1 MSVSSSLQQRIKT
14 HGADPDD
21 SGDDWEIGVGNL
33 IIDLDADLEKDRQRL
48 EMNRVLSVKSAVEAS
63 AASEQPFLC
72 KEPKKFK
79 LKRRNSTTDTD
90 RFPSLEI
97 VSGIPKVCVGKRREA
112 QGRGGEM
119 NSAPAP
125 VDSDEPAPLVR
136 TKDGKKGKTQ
146 SKGVKREKD
155 SAKTRKEKP
164 NDEFGPLSENG
175 SALGGTENLIGRGG
189 MDAAIVDHTDDTS
202 TEEHSLKT
210 VSSHLSFRNLHV
222 DSPTARFVK
231 NQNSTKHLPCNE
243 VILIGLVCNSN
254 INRFSFVCQPFPLL
268 TQPQ

>member
-48 EMNRVLSVKSAVEAS
+48 EMNRVLSVKSAVEGREELEYNCSSAGAAFDGLTRAS

-202 TEEHSLKT
+202 TEENSLKT

-222 DSPTARFVK
+222 DSP
-231 NQNSTKHLPCNE
+231 S
-243 VILIGLVCNSN
+243 
-254 INRFSFVCQPFPLL
+254 
-268 TQPQ
+268 

>member
-48 EMNRVLSVKSAVEAS
+48 EMNRVLSVKSAVEGREELEYNCSSAGAAFDGLTRAS

-119 NSAPAP
+119 NSAPVP

-155 SAKTRKEKP
+155 SVKTRKEKP
-164 NDEFGPLSENG
+164 SDEFGPLSEN
-175 SALGGTENLIGRGG
+175 GTENLIGRGG
-189 MDAAIVDHTDDTS
+189 MDAAIVDHTN
-202 TEEHSLKT
+202 TEEHSLRT
-210 VSSHLSFRNLHV
+210 VSSYLSFHV
-222 DSPTARFVK
+222 WITRVRSHTA
-231 NQNSTKHLPCNE
+231 L
-243 VILIGLVCNSN
+243 
-254 INRFSFVCQPFPLL
+254 
-268 TQPQ
+268 